1 MAKRHSSFDYETLV
15 RFMLPNGILDYFE
28 ITKIDEEVTNEKDET
43 GTVIRILHIYLD
55 ERDLREVTWH
65 DLQPNGFTGSRLFND
80 FPQRE
85 HKVLL
90 HVRRRRWLDK
100 DGRNVILESLPLV
113 AEGTCYSVEFAD
125 FLKKWLDTYPVT
137 AQCVGRFFRTD
148 GKYLSRAYKEHL
160 SGFDDWE
167 QKGHA
172 DEWVLLE
179 QNMGERLSIDET
191 MLHHDLFTFLSN
203 KDGHCK
209 KGTLIAAVKG
219 TTVADVTEHLDKI
232 PLKSRQK
239 VKEVTM
245 DFSDSMMGIVRK
257 EFPQAEIVIDLFHVM
272 QLYGTK
278 GLDAMRMKLKR
289 ANTTEVKRLERE
301 FKKRQEQNARNR
313 KRYKAKHPPRK
324 SKNGKR
330 IGRPPKRKN
339 EKFEPPKLGNE
350 ETKADLLTHVR
361 YPLMKSPDDWTDFQR
376 GEMHLLFEIEPK
388 MKVAYGLLCALR
400 NIFSKKKDRKKAK
413 KALHKWYKNV
423 G

>member
-1 MAKRHSSFDYETLV
+1 
-15 RFMLPNGILDYFE
+15 
-28 ITKIDEEVTNEKDET
+28 
-43 GTVIRILHIYLD
+43 
-55 ERDLREVTWH
+55 
-65 DLQPNGFTGSRLFND
+65 
-80 FPQRE
+80 
-85 HKVLL
+85 
-90 HVRRRRWLDK
+90 
-100 DGRNVILESLPLV
+100 
-113 AEGTCYSVEFAD
+113 
-125 FLKKWLDTYPVT
+125 
-137 AQCVGRFFRTD
+137 VGRFFQTD

-160 SGFDDWE
+160 SGFDNWD
-167 QKGHA
+167 QKDHA

-209 KGTLIAAVKG
+209 KGSLIAAVKG
-219 TTVADVTEHLDKI
+219 TTVADVTKHLDKI
-232 PLKSRQK
+232 PEESRK
-239 VKEVTM
+239 MVKEVTM
-245 DFSDSMMGIVRK
+245 DFSDSMMGIVKK

-272 QLYGTK
+272 QLYGKK

-289 ANTTEVKRLERE
+289 ANTTEVKKQERE
-301 FKKRQEQNARNR
+301 FKKRQEQNAKNR
-313 KRYKAKHPPRK
+313 KRYKEKHPPRK

-339 EKFEPPKLGNE
+339 EKFEPPKLSNG

-376 GEMHLLFEIEPK
+376 QEMRLLFEIEPK

-400 NIFSKKKDRKKAK
+400 NIFSKAKDRKKAR

-423 G
+423 GKTRIRELISVRDTIKSKEEYILNYFNNRSTNASAESFNSKIKGLRAQVHGVNDLPFFMFRIAKIFWLGGGGRCVDYPRRITPAPGKFMSSRSDSSTLAALCQKQFFWRPRLCMSRQPFF

>member
-1 MAKRHSSFDYETLV
+1 M
-15 RFMLPNGILDYFE
+15 
-28 ITKIDEEVTNEKDET
+28 
-43 GTVIRILHIYLD
+43 
-55 ERDLREVTWH
+55 
-65 DLQPNGFTGSRLFND
+65 
-80 FPQRE
+80 
-85 HKVLL
+85 
-90 HVRRRRWLDK
+90 
-100 DGRNVILESLPLV
+100 
-113 AEGTCYSVEFAD
+113 
-125 FLKKWLDTYPVT
+125 DTYPVT

-148 GKYLSRAYKEHL
+148 GKYLGRAYKEHL

-167 QKGHA
+167 QKDHA

-209 KGTLIAAVKG
+209 KGSLIAAVKG
-219 TTVADVTEHLDKI
+219 TTVADVTKHLDKI
-232 PLKSRQK
+232 PEESRRR

-245 DFSDSMMGIVRK
+245 DFSDSMMGIVKK

-272 QLYGTK
+272 QLYGKK

-289 ANTTEVKRLERE
+289 ANTTEVKKLERE
-301 FKKRQEQNARNR
+301 FKKRQEQNAKNR
-313 KRYKAKHPPRK
+313 KRYKEKHPPRK

-330 IGRPPKRKN
+330 LGRPPKRKN
-339 EKFEPPKLGNE
+339 EKFEPPKLSNG

-376 GEMHLLFEIEPK
+376 EEMRLLFEIEPK

-400 NIFSKKKDRKKAK
+400 NIFSKAKDRKKAG

-423 G
+423 GKTRIRELISVRDTIKSKEEYILNYFNNRSTNASAESFNSKIKGLRAQVHGVNDLPFFMFRSAKIFG

>member
-1 MAKRHSSFDYETLV
+1 M
-15 RFMLPNGILDYFE
+15 
-28 ITKIDEEVTNEKDET
+28 
-43 GTVIRILHIYLD
+43 
-55 ERDLREVTWH
+55 
-65 DLQPNGFTGSRLFND
+65 
-80 FPQRE
+80 
-85 HKVLL
+85 
-90 HVRRRRWLDK
+90 
-100 DGRNVILESLPLV
+100 
-113 AEGTCYSVEFAD
+113 
-125 FLKKWLDTYPVT
+125 DTYPVT
-137 AQCVGRFFRTD
+137 AQCVGRFFQTD

-219 TTVADVTEHLDKI
+219 TTVAEVTEHLDKI

-289 ANTTEVKRLERE
+289 ANTTEVKRQERE
-301 FKKRQEQNARNR
+301 FKKRQERNARNR
-313 KRYKAKHPPRK
+313 KMYREKHPAKK

-339 EKFEPPKLGNE
+339 EKFEPPKLANE

-400 NIFSKKKDRKKAK
+400 NIFSKTKDRKKAK

-423 G
+423 GKTRIKEIISVRDTIKSKEEYILNYFNNRATNASAESFNSKVKGLRAQVHGVNDLPFFMFRCAKIFG

>member
-1 MAKRHSSFDYETLV
+1 M
-15 RFMLPNGILDYFE
+15 
-28 ITKIDEEVTNEKDET
+28 
-43 GTVIRILHIYLD
+43 
-55 ERDLREVTWH
+55 
-65 DLQPNGFTGSRLFND
+65 
-80 FPQRE
+80 
-85 HKVLL
+85 
-90 HVRRRRWLDK
+90 
-100 DGRNVILESLPLV
+100 
-113 AEGTCYSVEFAD
+113 
-125 FLKKWLDTYPVT
+125 DTYPVT

-167 QKGHA
+167 QKSHA

-203 KDGHCK
+203 KAGRCK

-219 TTVADVTEHLDKI
+219 TTVADVTKHLDKI
-232 PLKSRQK
+232 PEERRRQ

-245 DFSDSMMGIVRK
+245 DFSDSMMGIVKK
-257 EFPQAEIVIDLFHVM
+257 EFPEAEIVIDLFHIM

-289 ANTTEVKRLERE
+289 ANTTEVKRQERE
-301 FKKRQEQNARNR
+301 FKKKQKRNARNR
-313 KRYKAKHPPRK
+313 KKYGEKHPPKK

-339 EKFEPPKLGNE
+339 EKFEPPKLSNG

-361 YPLMKSPDDWTDFQR
+361 YPLMKSPDDWTEFQK
-376 GEMHLLFEIEPK
+376 GEMKLLFEIEPK

-400 NIFSKKKDRKKAK
+400 NIFSKTKDRKKAK
-413 KALHKWYKNV
+413 KALRKWAWNV
-423 G
+423 GKTRIRELISVRDTIMGKEEYVLNYFNNRSTNASAESFNSKIKGLRAQVHGVSDLPFFMFRSATIFG

>member
-1 MAKRHSSFDYETLV
+1 M
-15 RFMLPNGILDYFE
+15 
-28 ITKIDEEVTNEKDET
+28 
-43 GTVIRILHIYLD
+43 
-55 ERDLREVTWH
+55 
-65 DLQPNGFTGSRLFND
+65 
-80 FPQRE
+80 
-85 HKVLL
+85 
-90 HVRRRRWLDK
+90 
-100 DGRNVILESLPLV
+100 
-113 AEGTCYSVEFAD
+113 
-125 FLKKWLDTYPVT
+125 T

-160 SGFDDWE
+160 SGFGDWE
-167 QKGHA
+167 QKEHA

-179 QNMGERLSIDET
+179 QDMGERLSIDET

-272 QLYGTK
+272 QLYGMK

-339 EKFEPPKLGNE
+339 EKFEPPKLDNG

-376 GEMHLLFEIEPK
+376 CEMHLLFEIEPK

-400 NIFSKKKDRKKAK
+400 NIFSKIKDRKKAR

-423 G
+423 GKTRIKEIISVRDTIKSKEEYILNYFNNRSTNASAESFNSKVKGLRAQVHGVNDLPFFMFRCAKIFG